1 MKVSRYSCLHV
12 CRTRLKESI
21 VAVLQVSGKSSDLQL
36 DAKPAVLLIVGVNGG
51 GKTTTIGKLAHKFG
65 SEGAKACHAT
75 CLCTLDLVN
84 ILVLVSCPHDWQLHS
99 ESLMA
104 CQRGA
109 SCKAHLRHP

>member
-1 MKVSRYSCLHV
+1 MENARLAVYYL

-65 SEGAKACHAT
+65 NEGAKVCHAALPLYALLYMHHRPCHWPT
-75 CLCTLDLVN
+75 QLAVLHVMVPTL
-84 ILVLVSCPHDWQLHS
+84 
-99 ESLMA
+99 
-104 CQRGA
+104 
-109 SCKAHLRHP
+109 